1 MKFRVQATLPL
12 PADVYFLERDSAAFR
27 ALLARV
33 SFASSTKKERGRGR
47 EGVEEG
53 PRFEVSLSKRKIKGE
68 TVRGSSFE
76 ENGRGGKLF
85 QNKNSLCG

>member
-12 PADVYFLERDSAAFR
+12 PADVYVLERDSAAFR

-47 EGVEEG
+47 EGVVEG
-53 PRFEVSLSKRKIKGE
+53 PRFEVSLSKRKINGE